1 MPSSYLYRKLGNIK
15 KDIFVSL
22 QKVISCRQIF
32 PQFPH
37 VGWGTF
43 SVWPVSKTF
52 ETLSKLS
59 IKWKNCELWTK
70 TCSKEEKLLP
80 NNKFIPNMGTQV
92 WGWNQKKEKVL
103 NLWLISGLEE
113 KLASGLL
120 FEEKLNLKIMRE
132 TKSLN
137 FQLGQSQ
144 RKASPLFHSTNH

>member
-1 MPSSYLYRKLGNIK
+1 MYWKSLPPCQNVFSSENV
-15 KDIFVSL
+15 DSSF
-22 QKVISCRQIF
+22 
-32 PQFPH
+32 QFPLC

-80 NNKFIPNMGTQV
+80 NNKFIPNMGTKV
-92 WGWNQKKEKVL
+92 WGWNQKEEILL
-103 NLWLISGLEE
+103 NLWLISGEE
-113 KLASGLL
+113 KLASALL

>member
-1 MPSSYLYRKLGNIK
+1 MISEKTYFWLRSKSHKLSSDLSAIPPCWMG
-15 KDIFVSL
+15 
-22 QKVISCRQIF
+22 
-32 PQFPH
+32 
-37 VGWGTF
+37 GTF

-120 FEEKLNLKIMRE
+120 FEEKLNLKIMPE

-137 FQLGQSQ
+137 SRLGQSQ
-144 RKASPLFHSTNH
+144 RRASPLFHSTNH